1 MKPREPEKLTTA
13 DIASTPTR
21 REDDAR
27 FRPPAR
33 PTESTTGP
41 ERMAHERMRTDE
53 EMRTRAREE
62 MGRPGE
68 DRPARPVTG
77 EERTSLFAA
86 DETTQLRSR
95 WTAIQTEFVD
105 EPRRS
110 VEAADGLVASA
121 IKRLAESFAEQR
133 SRLEGEWSRGGDVS
147 TEDLRLALQHYR
159 SFFDRLL
166 SV

>member
-13 DIASTPTR
+13 DIASTPPR

-27 FRPPAR
+27 FRPPPGER
-33 PTESTTGP
+33 PLGA
-41 ERMAHERMRTDE
+41 ERRTPDDP
-53 EMRTRAREE
+53 RTRAREDL
-62 MGRPGE
+62 GE
-68 DRPARPVTG
+68 RRGDGVEPREPRDPARMVDGAERPA
-77 EERTSLFAA
+77 LFAS
-86 DETTQLRSR
+86 DETTQMRSR
-95 WTAIQTEFVD
+95 WTAIQTDFVD

-133 SRLEGEWSRGGDVS
+133 SRLEGEWARGGDVS

>member
-27 FRPPAR
+27 FRPPESER
-33 PTESTTGP
+33 PLGA
-41 ERMAHERMRTDE
+41 ERRADDP
-53 EMRTRAREE
+53 RTRAREDL
-62 MGRPGE
+62 GE
-68 DRPARPVTG
+68 RRGDAMDPRDPARPTNG
-77 EERTSLFAA
+77 AERASLFAA
-86 DETTQLRSR
+86 EETAQMRSR

-121 IKRLAESFAEQR
+121 IKRLAESFADQR